1 MHATLTRFRN
11 HVVTGFIFIMPVL
24 ITVAVLMKFW
34 NHLLKIGGTCSR
46 LPWVDTVL
54 GPSGDAVMAIL
65 LFLIICIVAGFLI
78 RISFL
83 RRMSERIDQ
92 RLNDLIP
99 GYGTIRSQ
107 TTRKIGVDEKKE
119 LPFDAC
125 LVRVQ
130 DLWQPGYIIERHPDG
145 SQTVF
150 VPLAPAFATGNVYVV
165 ESDRI
170 RKLDMDAD
178 ALNARLK
185 LLGKGIL
192 ARTGVPGQESRSR
205 SAKVP

>member
-11 HVVTGFIFIMPVL
+11 HIVTGFIFIMPVL

-34 NHLLKIGGTCSR
+34 NQLLKIGRACSR
-46 LPWVDTVL
+46 VLGVHTVL

-65 LFLIICIVAGFLI
+65 LFLIICVVAGFLI

-83 RRMSERIDQ
+83 RRMSERVDQ

-107 TTRKIGVDEKKE
+107 TTKKIGLDEEKK
-119 LPFDAC
+119 LLFDAC

-130 DLWQPGYIIERHPDG
+130 DLWQPGYIIERNPDG

-150 VPLAPAFATGNVYVV
+150 VPLAPAFATGSVYVV

-170 RKLDMDAD
+170 RKLGMDSD

-185 LLGKGIL
+185 MLGKGIL
-192 ARTGVPGQESRSR
+192 ARTGVCGEESRSR
-205 SAKVP
+205 SAKVT